1 MAFWHRLSARSKDSE
16 AQEAAEEKLQDTA
29 QWQVEDLEASH
40 LEDADTHSELS
51 DTQAPLESSRPL
63 NAPVDSEGRSFSAAE
78 KDEHPQQAASLAPS
92 QHAPV
97 ASGGDPGSTMAFL
110 TAFEQSR
117 ASQRTAATPSANLV
131 RAQQSQQISEA
142 VPDPLDPGVS
152 LPYTPSAPA
161 PSPYIPKIPEPV
173 SDQHQQ
179 RRIPAPSSTGVFMA
193 AYDSSRAW
201 KPKKPGAQH
210 FSEEA
215 EEIEAQASDRPAHA
229 SYEWDELL
237 AQAAAEKTE
246 PSLPVTGAHWK
257 GHVGD
262 QWAESDGEALSL
274 ALEGSEVVPASEAA
288 SAAEAG
294 GDSGAQNPE
303 DHVEIDQ
310 SVGRNA
316 AMMSVLVI
324 VSRITGFMRTWA
336 QAYALGLTAVAST
349 YTVANNLPNQLYELV
364 MGGMLITAFLPVYLS
379 VKRKLGREGANRYVS
394 NLTSLVCILMGV
406 ITVVGW
412 IFAYQVVLTQSMG
425 AAEGFD
431 HNEATMFFR
440 FFAIE
445 IVLYALSSIISGI
458 LNAERHY
465 FWSTAAP
472 IFNNFICMASF
483 FGYAWLLPVNPSAA
497 VMVLALGN
505 PLGVFIQ
512 VVMQV
517 PSLHK
522 LGVRI
527 RPYVDLHDPAIKET
541 LSIGVPSI
549 VVTIVSFVTVS
560 VQSSCA
566 LQVTAEGSAVMY
578 YARLWYTLPYA
589 ILAIPITTAMFTE
602 LSEAY
607 SSNDI
612 DGFKAGITAGTNRI
626 LFFLVPFMLYLI
638 VFSPELMVILGAG
651 KFSQEGLQLMG
662 SYLVSLSLSLP
673 LYGVCTYL
681 QKVCSSY
688 RKLTIFAWASIVA
701 GVLQV
706 IICIVFTPIFG
717 IDVVALS
724 SLAFYIA
731 VDLVAFIQLRAGLG
745 QLGLRSMVKA
755 SLHSLVAG
763 AAGALVGYG
772 IVWALGLVGFSP
784 SSFMRSVLLCI
795 AGGIPALIV
804 TYGMAL
810 MLKWPEGQFLRSL
823 TARLG
828 R

>member
-1 MAFWHRLSARSKDSE
+1 MAFWHRLSARSKNSE
-16 AQEAAEEKLQDTA
+16 IKESPEEKLQDTA
-29 QWQVEDLEASH
+29 QWKVEDLEFSEAS
-40 LEDADTHSELS
+40 SRLS
-51 DTQAPLESSRPL
+51 DAQVPLESSRPL
-63 NAPVDSEGRSFSAAE
+63 DAPVDSEGRSFSVTQ
-78 KDEHPQQAASLAPS
+78 KDHRPQQAASMAPQGFS
-92 QHAPV
+92 PETG
-97 ASGGDPGSTMAFL
+97 GGDPGSTMAFL
-110 TAFEQSR
+110 AAFEKSR
-117 ASQRTAATPSANLV
+117 ASQKTAATPSADVL
-131 RAQQSQQISEA
+131 RAQQSQQIDEA
-142 VPDPLDPGVS
+142 VPDPFDPGVA

-161 PSPYIPKIPEPV
+161 PSPYIPKIPEPS
-173 SDQHQQ
+173 SDQLRE
-179 RRIPAPSSTGVFMA
+179 RRFVSPSSTGVFMA
-193 AYDSSRAW
+193 AFDSSRSW

-210 FSEEA
+210 FLEKTA
-215 EEIEAQASDRPAHA
+215 EFQEDPTDRPAHA
-229 SYEWDELL
+229 SRQWDELL
-237 AQAAAEKTE
+237 AQEAAEKPE
-246 PSLPVTGAHWK
+246 PSQPVIGAHWK
-257 GHVGD
+257 EPARE

-274 ALEGSEVVPASEAA
+274 SLEGSEVVPTSETSSSMNSASGVAA
-288 SAAEAG
+288 RNLDE
-294 GDSGAQNPE
+294 
-303 DHVEIDQ
+303 HVEIDQ
-310 SVGRNA
+310 SVGRSA
-316 AMMSVLVI
+316 AMMSILVI
-324 VSRITGFMRTWA
+324 VSRLTGFLRTWA

-394 NLTSLVCILMGV
+394 NLTSLVCILMGA
-406 ITVVGW
+406 ITVIGW
-412 IFAYQVVLTQSMG
+412 VFAYQVVLTQSMG

-431 HNEATMFFR
+431 HGEATMFFR

-483 FGYAWLLPVNPSAA
+483 FGYAWLLPANPSAA
-497 VMVLALGN
+497 VMVLAVGN

-512 VVMQV
+512 VAMQV

-527 RPYVDLHDPAIKET
+527 RPYVDLHDAAIKET

-602 LSEAY
+602 LSEAF
-607 SSNDI
+607 SSNDME
-612 DGFKAGITAGTNRI
+612 GFKAGITAGTNRI

-651 KFSQEGLQLMG
+651 KFSQEGLHLMG

-706 IICIVFTPIFG
+706 LICVIFTPIFG

-745 QLGLRSMVKA
+745 QLGLRSVVKA

-763 AAGALVGYG
+763 AAGALVGFG
-772 IVWALGLVGFSP
+772 IVWALGAIGFGP
-784 SSFMRSVLLCI
+784 TGFMRSVALCI
-795 AGGIPALIV
+795 AGGIPALLV

-810 MLKWPEGQFLRSL
+810 VLKWPEAQFLRAL
-823 TARLG
+823 TARI
-828 R
+828 RR

>member
-1 MAFWHRLSARSKDSE
+1 MAFWHRLSAHLKNSE
-16 AQEAAEEKLQDTA
+16 SQEAPEEKLQETA
-29 QWQVEDLEASH
+29 QWKVEDLELSEAS
-40 LEDADTHSELS
+40 SSPS
-51 DTQAPLESSRPL
+51 DMQVPLEPFRPL
-63 NAPVDSEGRSFSAAE
+63 DAPVDSEGKSFSGAE
-78 KDEHPQQAASLAPS
+78 KDPRPQQATAMVPQSLAPE
-92 QHAPV
+92 V
-97 ASGGDPGSTMAFL
+97 GGGDPGSTMAIL
-110 TAFEQSR
+110 AAFEQSR
-117 ASQRTAATPSANLV
+117 ASQKTAATPSADVL
-131 RAQQSQQISEA
+131 RAQQSQQINEA
-142 VPDPLDPGVS
+142 VPDPFDPGVA

-161 PSPYIPKIPEPV
+161 PSPYIPKIPDPS
-173 SDQHQQ
+173 SDQIQE
-179 RRIPAPSSTGVFMA
+179 RRFISPSSTGVFMA
-193 AYDSSRAW
+193 AYDNSRSW
-201 KPKKPGAQH
+201 KPKKPGGQH
-210 FSEEA
+210 FSEKA
-215 EEIEAQASDRPAHA
+215 ETFVEELRDRPAHA
-229 SYEWDELL
+229 SQQWDELL
-237 AQAAAEKTE
+237 AQEAAEKPE
-246 PSLPVTGAHWK
+246 PTQTVSGAHWK
-257 GHVGD
+257 VPAND

-274 ALEGSEVVPASEAA
+274 SLEGSEMVPTPEAPSVMNDA
-288 SAAEAG
+288 RGAAALNQE
-294 GDSGAQNPE
+294 E
-303 DHVEIDQ
+303 HVEIDQ
-310 SVGRNA
+310 SVGRSA

-406 ITVVGW
+406 ITVLGW

-431 HNEATMFFR
+431 HGEATMFFR

-483 FGYAWLLPVNPSAA
+483 FGYAWLLPANPSAA

-505 PLGVFIQ
+505 PLGVLIQ
-512 VVMQV
+512 VAMQV
-517 PSLHK
+517 PSLYK

-527 RPYVDLHDPAIKET
+527 RPYVDFHDPAIKET

-566 LQVTAEGSAVMY
+566 LQVTPEGSAVMY

-607 SSNDI
+607 SSQDME
-612 DGFKAGITAGTNRI
+612 GFKAGIAAGTNRI

-651 KFSQEGLQLMG
+651 KFSQEGLELMG
-662 SYLVSLSLSLP
+662 SYLISLSLSLP

-701 GVLQV
+701 GVIQV
-706 IICIVFTPIFG
+706 LICVVFTPLYG

-745 QLGLRSMVKA
+745 QLGLRAVVKA
-755 SLHSLVAG
+755 SLHSLLAG
-763 AAGALVGYG
+763 ATGALVGFG
-772 IVWALGLVGFSP
+772 IVWVLGLVGFGP
-784 SSFMRSVLLCI
+784 TSFMRSVLLCI
-795 AGGIPALIV
+795 AGGMPALLV
-804 TYGMAL
+804 TYGLAL
-810 MLKWPEGQFLRSL
+810 MLRWPEAQFLRAL
-823 TARLG
+823 TSRFG